1 MYVVLNLKMISK
13 VKIKSIIESIVVI
26 QGEFIKSG
34 SKEILIGIITA

>member
-26 QGEFIKSG
+26 YGEFIKSG
-34 SKEILIGIITA
+34 SKEMLIGIMTA